1 MDRGLIVGERSFGK
15 GLVQRQYTLEDGSA
29 ARITVAQYFTPS
41 GRLIQRGYDG
51 GIGEYYKE
59 EAIEDTSLN
68 NKTLHYTKKGR
79 IVYGGGGIWPDYEV
93 KLNEQYIQYLNSK
106 IRLNT
111 KRPIFKY
118 ANLIKTE
125 ISINSI
131 EELYTILQNE
141 LSQSNPKEQILNYK
155 NFIEWLE
162 VEKID
167 YDENIKNLWTYIKI
181 DILSEV
187 ASALWG
193 KNSNYKIKSIIDNQI
208 LQTIEYLN
216 NK

>member
-1 MDRGLIVGERSFGK
+1 MN
-15 GLVQRQYTLEDGSA
+15 A
-29 ARITVAQYFTPS
+29 M
-41 GRLIQRGYDG
+41 
-51 GIGEYYKE
+51 
-59 EAIEDTSLN
+59 
-68 NKTLHYTKKGR
+68 
-79 IVYGGGGIWPDYEV
+79 

-125 ISINSI
+125 ISINSV
-131 EELYTILQNE
+131 EQLYTILKDE
-141 LSQSNPKEQILNYK
+141 LGQSNPKEKILNYK

-167 YDENIKNLWTYIKI
+167 YDENIENLCTYIKI